1 MNNKSNIPYALVYKN
16 GDVYSIYTTFDNTQ
30 IIFYWNEQDQAQHKH
45 PIVRSTKQVLDQ
57 CHIKA
62 LSRFG
67 CQLML
72 WGELVEFKFDHSKLL
87 KDDKIIWHGPIID
100 VNNEWGDYPDY
111 YRFYRDSPTSDG
123 AYNGNVNNHYSLA
136 QEYEDDWDDYEG
148 EEVAYKMAM
157 GIKLD

>member
-72 WGELVEFKFDHSKLL
+72 WGELVEFKFYHSKLL
-87 KDDKIIWHGPIID
+87 KDDKIICNGADISEAGTTAEFIRNNKKWFVWHKKK
-100 VNNEWGDYPDY
+100 
-111 YRFYRDSPTSDG
+111 
-123 AYNGNVNNHYSLA
+123 
-136 QEYEDDWDDYEG
+136 QG
-148 EEVAYKMAM
+148 E
-157 GIKLD
+157 